1 MNHLDKLIE
10 LVDCK
15 TVDSWASCLFSLVES
30 FGLAGVVYGVKKSKA
45 AAFSSA
51 FIQTNL
57 SAKWLQRYEHKQFYR
72 VDPIIDHCMR
82 HKLPLIWDDK
92 TYVTPAQR
100 ALYEDAFEHGL
111 RSGIA
116 FPVHGPDGQF
126 GVASF
131 VSSEANAGSLF
142 ACKKLHASLSMLSDY
157 ATETS
162 TAFSASHFN
171 MDGAL
176 KLTARELECL
186 TLLGI
191 GKTSWEISRILT
203 CSEATVNFH
212 VYNLTRK
219 FGVRTRQQAV
229 IKGICHG
236 LITPI

>member
-15 TVDSWASCLFSLVES
+15 TVDSWASRLFSLVES
-30 FGLAGVVYGVKKSKA
+30 FGLAGVVYGIKRSKA
-45 AAFSSA
+45 AEFSSA
-51 FIQTNL
+51 FIKTNL
-57 SAKWLQRYEHKQFYR
+57 STTWLHRYEHRQFYGI
-72 VDPIIDHCMR
+72 DPIIDHCMR
-82 HKLPLIWDDK
+82 HKLPLIWDER
-92 TYVTPAQR
+92 TYVTPIQR
-100 ALYEDAFEHGL
+100 VLYEDAFDHGL

-126 GVASF
+126 GVSSF
-131 VSSEANAGSLF
+131 VSNEANAGSMF

-162 TAFSASHFN
+162 IAFSASHFN
-171 MDGAL
+171 SNRAIN
-176 KLTARELECL
+176 LTARELECL

-212 VYNLTRK
+212 VYNLIRK

-236 LITPI
+236 LIAPT